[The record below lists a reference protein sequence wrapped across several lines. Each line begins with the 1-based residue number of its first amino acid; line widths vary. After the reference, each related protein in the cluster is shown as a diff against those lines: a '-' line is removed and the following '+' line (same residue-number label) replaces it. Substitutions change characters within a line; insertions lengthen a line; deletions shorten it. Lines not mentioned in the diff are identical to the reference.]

1 MDEVIDMRED
11 AVREVAIQRQRR
23 RFPFEIFNILLTV
36 ICLATAAL
44 VVYRLFQSPVGGHRM
59 DSFMFVIHAKAASI
73 SQGKV
78 TFNSNNSAWVKN
90 NAIVVPC
97 DGLYLVY
104 AHAKPTNVDHPTR
117 VTIKKGVETDS
128 QASWLL
134 LDSAEQ
140 SPLITSSLRV
150 NNMLHME
157 LNVSTEDFDEEVYLG
172 IALLQV
178 HQDIVSCQEIIQ
190 KSCKKKRSG
199 MGCAL

>member
-11 AVREVAIQRQRR
+11 AARGVAIRRQRR

-44 VVYRLFQSPVGGHRM
+44 VVYKLFQPPAGGHRM

-104 AHAKPTNVDHPTR
+104 AHAKLINPKNSTR
-117 VTIKKGVETDS
+117 LIIVKGEEDDS
-128 QASWLL
+128 YAKWHL
-134 LDSAEQ
+134 LDSADQ

-150 NNMLHME
+150 NNMLRME
-157 LNVSTEDFDEEVYLG
+157 LNFSTEDFDEDVYLG

-190 KSCKKKRSG
+190 KSCKKKKSG